1 MYEASPSALTHSVIW
16 VHSNY
21 TLSWFNFSCIHL
33 EIYLLFIYIYVFR
46 CSGLMECKFLKDSY
60 GCMNFLSVC
69 FNVIFWTLL
78 LLTYIFAV
86 FLFVSLAKVL
96 SNFLNKQFSLKK
108 KTIYSFLIYGIS
120 AGVSR
125 PSSPTSSSSPQPLL
139 IHFPSEKG
147 SLPGIATKCA
157 CQVIIKVGTSP
168 HIKGGQ
174 SNPVGEKGYKAR

>member
-108 KTIYSFLIYGIS
+108 KKQFILFSYMASQLGFPVPPLLPVPPPHS
-120 AGVSR
+120 L
-125 PSSPTSSSSPQPLL
+125 SSS
-139 IHFPSEKG
+139 I
-147 SLPGIATKCA
+147 SLQKREASQG
-157 CQVIIKVGTSP
+157 
-168 HIKGGQ
+168 
-174 SNPVGEKGYKAR
+174 

>member
-108 KTIYSFLIYGIS
+108 KNNLFFSHIWHLSWG
-120 AGVSR
+120 
-125 PSSPTSSSSPQPLL
+125 
-139 IHFPSEKG
+139 FPSLL
-147 SLPGIATKCA
+147 SYQFLLPTA
-157 CQVIIKVGTSP
+157 SP
-168 HIKGGQ
+168 HPFPFRKGKPPRD
-174 SNPVGEKGYKAR
+174 SNQMCMSSYNKSRHITSY